1 MNSGTWNPE
10 FWSGITGP
18 TLAVIVA
25 AVFVWALSTGRL
37 VTGKQHDAV
46 VAKAEIDAD
55 SVRKLSLEMAKKNGG
70 ELLAAQILTA
80 LRESV
85 AAKDSP

>member
-1 MNSGTWNPE
+1 MNGGFWNPE
-10 FWSGITGP
+10 FWSGVTGP
-18 TLAVIVA
+18 TLAVFVA
-25 AVFVWALSTGRL
+25 AVFVWALTTGRL

-46 VAKAEIDAD
+46 VAKAEIDAE
-55 SVRKLSLEMAKKNGG
+55 SVRVLSLEMARKNGG

-85 AAKDSP
+85 AAKGSP

>member
-1 MNSGTWNPE
+1 MNSGIWNPE

-25 AVFVWALSTGRL
+25 AVFVWALTTGRL